1 MQRFIRNTLPLLL
14 FSIIFISCNNDV
26 DTSQLKD
33 GDIIFQESVS
43 PQSTA
48 VQLAT
53 HSRYSHM
60 GIIFKHNDIFL
71 VLEAVQPVQ
80 FTKLEDWLKRGR
92 RRHFV
97 VKRLENADDVINQ
110 EVVRNMNLVGEEM
123 VGKDYDKYF
132 EWTDERIYC
141 SELVW
146 KIYKETLD
154 IDIGPLKKM
163 KDFDLS
169 DEKVKKIMK
178 KRYGDEI
185 PLEETVVS
193 PGDIFESDK
202 LITVIED

>member
-1 MQRFIRNTLPLLL
+1 
-14 FSIIFISCNNDV
+14 
-26 DTSQLKD
+26 
-33 GDIIFQESVS
+33 
-43 PQSTA
+43 
-48 VQLAT
+48 
-53 HSRYSHM
+53 M